1 MFVLFLRK
9 KKQIVQPL
17 CYLLVIGHHWKWQT
31 HHLPQHPA
39 IQKRLRIE
47 LVKSVDLKGIEFE
60 YLAEVQLPETNSKH
74 MKMGHPR
81 KKRTYS
87 NHPFSGAVLVSW
99 RVSYF
104 TTVDIL
110 LGVIYFFWVRHP
122 LTLPKIAEAF
132 LSFEWKDVAH
142 LWGSFLLNNGA
153 SNPENK
159 NPDRQKYHLS
169 WPEGFKSYK
178 WFLQKLRCEM
188 SFIQLQKERSKF
200 KEQLGTIDVT
210 AM

>member
-1 MFVLFLRK
+1 MDLKDIEF
-9 KKQIVQPL
+9 
-17 CYLLVIGHHWKWQT
+17 GTWKWAILERNDRIPT
-31 HHLPQHPA
+31 IHL
-39 IQKRLRIE
+39 
-47 LVKSVDLKGIEFE
+47 
-60 YLAEVQLPETNSKH
+60 
-74 MKMGHPR
+74 
-81 KKRTYS
+81 KKCC
-87 NHPFSGAVLVSW
+87 V
-99 RVSYF
+99 
-104 TTVDIL
+104 
-110 LGVIYFFWVRHP
+110 
-122 LTLPKIAEAF
+122 AEAF